1 MESPGPSLPA
11 TPARESVTTLT
22 VAPSLS
28 AAHEEF
34 IMMKTLKP
42 TTQSAP
48 ANDEGNNEGYSGN
61 HVLRG
66 RVQLGA
72 LYWTMFLA
80 GWNDATSG
88 PLIPRMQLVYHASF
102 LIVSLVFVVSAVGFI
117 LGAVLNIHWTDKLGF
132 GRLLVLGAAFQVAAY
147 SIQAPAPPFPLFA
160 ASFFLNG
167 LGIAI
172 QVCQISLYFP
182 PNNPRIKNAQSNAYV
197 ASLRVNS
204 EMYMG
209 MLHASY
215 GAGALASPLVA
226 TQFAQL
232 DHWSFHYLASLG
244 MAVINVIVL
253 TLTFRFR
260 LLDES
265 LALIGQAPGDKSTSD
280 RSNFRQI
287 LSLRSV
293 HILGF
298 FALMYVGV
306 EVTIGGWITTY
317 LIDVRGAGP
326 SAGYTSSGFF
336 GGIMVGR
343 LALLWLNKKIGERRV
358 LYLYVAL
365 AMGLEFIV
373 WFVPSFVGSAVAVS
387 LVGLFLGP
395 MYPLMI
401 NRAGRSVPR
410 WLLSGSIGWIA
421 GFGQAGSAFL
431 PFMTGAIAS
440 KTGIRTLQ
448 PLLISLMAM
457 FPILWA
463 LVPNSPQRID

>member
-1 MESPGPSLPA
+1 MSLSTNSIDAAVTASDRESVKTLGVPSLPA
-11 TPARESVTTLT
+11 TNTA
-22 VAPSLS
+22 
-28 AAHEEF
+28 EF
-34 IMMKTLKP
+34 IMMKNLNP
-42 TTQSAP
+42 SPAVGVGSASRN
-48 ANDEGNNEGYSGN
+48 NDSASHNSSAGN
-61 HVLRG
+61 HVLRA
-66 RVQLGA
+66 RLQLGA
-72 LYWTMFLA
+72 IYWSMFLA
-80 GWNDATSG
+80 GWNDGTSG
-88 PLIPRMQLVYHASF
+88 PLIPRMQRVYDVSF
-102 LIVSLVFVVSAVGFI
+102 LIVSLVFVISSVGFI
-117 LGAVLNIHWTDKLGF
+117 SGAALNMHWTDKVGF
-132 GRLLVLGAAFQVAAY
+132 GRLLVLGAACQVAAY
-147 SIQAPAPPFPLFA
+147 SIQAPAPPFPVFA

-167 LGIAI
+167 LALSI
-172 QVCQISLYFP
+172 Q
-182 PNNPRIKNAQSNAYV
+182 NAQANAYV

-215 GAGALASPLVA
+215 GAGALCSPLVA
-226 TQFAQL
+226 TRFAQL

-244 MAVINVIVL
+244 IAVINIIIL

-260 LLDES
+260 MLDES
-265 LALIGQAPGDKSTSD
+265 LALIGQAPGDTSTSD

-287 LSLRSV
+287 LSLKSV

-326 SAGYTSSGFF
+326 SAGYTTSGFF
-336 GGIMVGR
+336 AGIMVGR

-373 WFVPSFVGSAVAVS
+373 WFVPSFIGGAVAVS

-395 MYPLMI
+395 MYPLIM
-401 NRAGRSVPR
+401 NAVGRTVP
-410 WLLSGSIGWIA
+410 SGSIGWIA
-421 GFGQAGSAFL
+421 GLGQTGSAIL
-431 PFMTGAIAS
+431 PFVTGAIAS

-457 FPILWA
+457 FPVLWA